1 MIHLLS
7 SQCTALGVCL
17 KNNLL
22 TLFLTLL
29 CCPGRRRLSLA
40 SPFFSPASQSAA
52 AAASRRPRELAAGAC
67 ALATAGG
74 SPDALAQ
81 VIFVRSKLGLKRW
94 MPLNVL
100 SGGAQANG
108 LVKGMEMD
116 MTREASTS
124 TLKREVARMIYKER
138 VQMEETIR
146 KQFPPMKYA
155 KEIEYGMCILDRAK
169 PRESIMGNLGVMLLP
184 AEEEIGQTPVESVA
198 AGAAGVLGNLTSAWD
213 SFVKGGTSA
222 ISPPAGR

>member
-1 MIHLLS
+1 MDPENSQLVRARVPLPHAGGGRSLLRS
-7 SQCTALGVCL
+7 D
-17 KNNLL
+17 
-22 TLFLTLL
+22 
-29 CCPGRRRLSLA
+29 A
-40 SPFFSPASQSAA
+40 SP
-52 AAASRRPRELAAGAC
+52 R
-67 ALATAGG
+67 
-74 SPDALAQ
+74 AQ

-169 PRESIMGNLGVMLLP
+169 PRESIMGNLGVMQLP

-213 SFVKGGTSA
+213 SFVSGGKGKP
-222 ISPPAGR
+222 IV